1 MPNSSHNMQ
10 SGGALAEAYFLL
22 MQAEFIRTL
31 QAGRKQICARWEAF
45 LRIERVNSPLAN
57 PDTLVYLFDQTLDE
71 VFERLGDSLP
81 RRSFA
86 RLNQV
91 SDKNPFV
98 AYYKAGEQALLEALI
113 HTQAKSSTL
122 DPSSRDT
129 DLAKLKLVLGTI
141 ARREI
146 LAWEGIC
153 RLEKGARPSATST
166 RN

>member
-10 SGGALAEAYFLL
+10 SGGAPAEAYFFL

-98 AYYKAGEQALLEALI
+98 AYYRAGEQALLEALI

-122 DPSSRDT
+122 DSSSRDT

-153 RLEKGARPSATST
+153 RREKGARPNATST